1 MGCSWALYIWRGW
14 LAKAAE
20 ERSRWWPMEFN
31 GAAVLSIEFAP
42 RGGGTEGQYYF
53 RRGSGGGTTQ
63 DVEVALGTTVVGR
76 TGGGGMAS
84 DRRRETKEERAE
96 WAKKAGWVG

>member
-1 MGCSWALYIWRGW
+1 VGNGGSRWRLEFLDGAVFGARRTGVGGRIGCGGEMGCSWALYIWRGW

-42 RGGGTEGQYYF
+42 RGGGRRDNTISEGE
-53 RRGSGGGTTQ
+53 
-63 DVEVALGTTVVGR
+63 VEA
-76 TGGGGMAS
+76 A
-84 DRRRETKEERAE
+84 
-96 WAKKAGWVG
+96 